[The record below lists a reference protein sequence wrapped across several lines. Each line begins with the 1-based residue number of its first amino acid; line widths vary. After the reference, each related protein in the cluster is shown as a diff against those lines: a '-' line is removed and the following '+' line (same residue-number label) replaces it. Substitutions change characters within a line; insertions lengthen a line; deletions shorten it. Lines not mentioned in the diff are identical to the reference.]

1 MADGPACAFLMLARR
16 LNARR
21 RRKGAGGDEGE
32 PRHRQPSLPRE
43 LDDRSG
49 LVPDRYGDW
58 ELEGRLAVFELD
70 SISGVIDC
78 SRTGMVK
85 T

>member
-1 MADGPACAFLMLARR
+1 MLARR

-49 LVPDRYGDW
+49 LVPDGYGDW
-58 ELEGRLAVFELD
+58 SWRVG
-70 SISGVIDC
+70 
-78 SRTGMVK
+78 
-85 T
+85 